1 MPRID
6 NIRVQYTGQDTSG
19 LVRELNRR
27 LDSVKSAVNLNFL
40 LGYPQVDAKITQNA
54 DVSVF
59 IPLYDCEIDTW
70 TAYCSNVTPNPTINL
85 RVNGV
90 NQDTQTP
97 TAIQV
102 YEYAQDP
109 VIPISRLDRVSLN
122 VAAMA
127 AGGILTVSLGIR
139 RLN

>member
-1 MPRID
+1 MPRLG
-6 NIRVQYTGQDTSG
+6 NISIQYTGQSMSG

-27 LDSVKSAVNLNFL
+27 LDTMKQAFNTNFL
-40 LGYPQVDAKITQNA
+40 RSFPQVDAVITQNA
-54 DVSVF
+54 DVSLF

-70 TAYCSNVTPNPTINL
+70 SVYCSNVTPNPTVNL
-85 RVNGV
+85 RLNGV
-90 NQDTQTP
+90 NQDTQTQ

-102 YEYAQDP
+102 YEYALDP
-109 VIPISRLDRVSLN
+109 VIPVSRLDRISLN

-127 AGGILTVSLGIR
+127 AGGIMTAAIGLR